1 MQKQIYLA
9 GGWFTPKQASLVE
22 RAHAALKQNP
32 TIGYIHS
39 PQEHQYKGVTEDHD
53 PEGMFGVTNGPTK
66 RIKTTSQQWI

>member
-39 PQEHQYKGVTEDHD
+39 PQ
-53 PEGMFGVTNGPTK
+53 
-66 RIKTTSQQWI
+66 